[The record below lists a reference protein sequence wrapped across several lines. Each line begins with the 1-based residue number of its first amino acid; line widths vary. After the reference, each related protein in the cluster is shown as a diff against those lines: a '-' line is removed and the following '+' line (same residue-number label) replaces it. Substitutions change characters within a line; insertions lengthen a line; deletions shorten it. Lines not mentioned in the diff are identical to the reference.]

1 MRMIPSEPLHTE
13 SYAEKLVFDQL
24 RAAFSGPDQTGW
36 FSMHSLNLPRHEY
49 KRFGEIDFIVCG
61 PDGMYVLEVKGGGV
75 SCRDGIWETRNRFGE
90 TDRLK
95 ESPFKQAEGA
105 LHGLRKKLPH
115 LLEHAF
121 VAGYGVVMTDIAN
134 LPESAEWDRTVL
146 ADAKDFKQFEKW
158 LTRLIKHWR
167 AKDSRKPNATSEQ
180 LKQLQQLLRPDFEAV
195 VPLHV
200 TAGVVESRIARLT
213 DDQLRLIDAVEANDR
228 VICSGGAGTGKTML
242 GLELAKRWA
251 AAGMNVAMTCH
262 SSWLKSFLERH
273 PLAGLT
279 VCLSDSIHLAARRSG
294 IDKFDAVIVDEG
306 QDILNMES
314 LSKVD
319 TYLKGGLDKGRWC
332 FFHDINNQS
341 GLCGSFVPDAYEY
354 LCALSPTRIPLRK
367 NCRNS
372 LPILNRI
379 QEALQADMGNAGV
392 GDGPSVRESFANDQ
406 QEGIHLIEHELET
419 LTDKEGFL
427 YGDIVILSHLP
438 FADSLASSLSH
449 RWYKCISNLD
459 DASPLSSARKSIG
472 FAEISDFKGLE
483 SEVIVLIDLPQP
495 GSSPEFRALHY
506 VGMSRAR
513 AVLSMIIVPS
523 SSDPHHYSSSQ

>member
-1 MRMIPSEPLHTE
+1 MRMIPSEPLRTD
-13 SYAEKLVFDQL
+13 SYAEKRVFDQL

-61 PDGMYVLEVKGGGV
+61 PDGLFVLEVKGGGV
-75 SCRDGIWETRNRFGE
+75 SCHDGVWETTNRYGT

-105 LHGLRKKLPH
+105 LHGLRKKFPP
-115 LLEHAF
+115 LLEHVF
-121 VAGYGVVMTDIAN
+121 VIGYGVVMPDVDS
-134 LPESAEWDRTVL
+134 LPTSSEWDRTVL

-158 LTRLIKHWR
+158 LSRLIKHWR
-167 AKDSRKPNATSEQ
+167 AKDPRKPNATSEQ

-200 TAGVVESRIARLT
+200 TAGAVESRIARLT
-213 DDQLRLIDAVEANDR
+213 EDQLRLIDAVEANDR

-242 GLELAKRWA
+242 GLELAKRWTA
-251 AAGMNVAMTCH
+251 TGMNVAMTCH
-262 SSWLKSFLERH
+262 SSWLKSFLERN

-279 VCLSDSIHLAARRSG
+279 VCLSDSIRLAARRSG
-294 IDKFDAVIVDEG
+294 IEKFDAVIVDEG

-319 TYLKGGLDKGRWC
+319 ACLKGGLDKGRWC
-332 FFHDINNQS
+332 FFHDINNQT
-341 GLCGSFVPDAYEY
+341 GLCGTYVPDAYEY
-354 LCALSPTRIPLRK
+354 LSIFAPTKIPLRT

-379 QEALQADMGNAGV
+379 QNALHADMGNPGV
-392 GDGPSVRESFANDQ
+392 GDGPSVRETFASDQ
-406 QEGIHLIEHELET
+406 QNAVQFIEDELET
-419 LTDKEGFL
+419 LREKEGFVH
-427 YGDIVILSHLP
+427 GDIVILSHLP
-438 FADSLASSLSH
+438 FEESLASSLSP
-449 RWYKCISNLD
+449 RWRKSISILD
-459 DASPLSSARKSIG
+459 NASPLSSARQSIG
-472 FAEISDFKGLE
+472 FAQIPDFKGLE
-483 SEVIVLIDLPQP
+483 SEVVILIDLPPP
-495 GSSPEFRALHY
+495 GSSANLRSLHY

-513 AVLSMIIVPS
+513 AVLSMITVA
-523 SSDPHHYSSSQ
+523 DT

>member
-1 MRMIPSEPLHTE
+1 MRMIPREPLH
-13 SYAEKLVFDQL
+13 SDSRAEKRVFDQL
-24 RAAFSGPDQTGW
+24 RATFSGPDQTGW
-36 FSMHSLNLPRHEY
+36 FAMHSLNLPRHEY

-61 PDGMYVLEVKGGGV
+61 PDGLFVLEIKGGGV
-75 SCRDGIWETRNRFGE
+75 SCRDGVWETTNRYGE

-105 LHGLRKKLPH
+105 LHGLRKKLPP
-115 LLEHAF
+115 LLEHVF
-121 VAGYGVVMTDIAN
+121 VLGYGVVMPDVEN

-158 LTRLIKHWR
+158 LSRLIKHWHV
-167 AKDSRKPNATSEQ
+167 KDARKPRATSDQ
-180 LKQLQQLLRPDFEAV
+180 LKHLQQLLRPDFEAV
-195 VPLHV
+195 VPLHI
-200 TAGVVESRIARLT
+200 TAGSVESRIARLT
-213 DDQLRLIDAVEANDR
+213 EEQLRLIDAVEANDR

-242 GLELAKRWA
+242 GLELAKRWT

-262 SSWLKSFLERH
+262 SPWLKSFLDRN

-279 VCLSDSIHLAARRSG
+279 VCLSDSIHLAARRYG
-294 IDKFDAVIVDEG
+294 IEKFDAVVVDEG

-319 TYLKGGLDKGRWC
+319 AHLKGGLDKGRWC

-341 GLCGSFVPDAYEY
+341 GLCGAYVPDAYEY
-354 LCALSPTRIPLRK
+354 LSIFAPTKIPLRT

-379 QEALQADMGNAGV
+379 QDALQADMGNPGV
-392 GDGPSVRESFANDQ
+392 GDGPSVRETFAIDQ
-406 QEGIHLIEHELET
+406 QKAIQFVENELKT
-419 LTDKEGFL
+419 LTEEDGFM

-438 FADSLASSLSH
+438 FEESLASFLSP
-449 RWYKCISNLD
+449 RWHKSISILD
-459 DASPLSSARKSIG
+459 GASPLSSDRQSIG
-472 FAEISDFKGLE
+472 FAQIPDFKGLE
-483 SEVIVLIDLPQP
+483 SEVIVLIDLPAP
-495 GSSPEFRALHY
+495 GSHADLRSLHY

-513 AVLSMIIVPS
+513 AVLSMITVANK
-523 SSDPHHYSSSQ
+523 